1 MTSPGEPRTA
11 SGQAGGRRAAGRGA
25 GGERAARRAGRRRR
39 RGWVRSGAWRR
50 GGAAALAGSGSAPA
64 RAPRRSLCAART
76 PGTGDSHRH
85 SLPPLA
91 LTRSPAS
98 PPRRRPN
105 PPARPDR
112 SGRERARRAPGE
124 GGRGAGGGGQTPGK
138 LRRQRAPEA
147 GERASG
153 RCRSRGGQVGGGGG
167 LGDNAGGE
175 GSSPRTPCPPFLLSP
190 APAGTPPPLQGRLT
204 FLVPKGRAERG
215 AGVRPPSSSSL
226 GSRAAAQERPAQR
239 PVPGQR
245 MVQERAATRSGP
257 GARRPAGNLGIHVP
271 EAPCAVPRLFLRV
284 FSPRKRSPRAA

>member
-1 MTSPGEPRTA
+1 MRLPPR
-11 SGQAGGRRAAGRGA
+11 SSAGRGHVA
-25 GGERAARRAGRRRR
+25 SPGG
-39 RGWVRSGAWRR
+39 
-50 GGAAALAGSGSAPA
+50 
-64 RAPRRSLCAART
+64 
-76 PGTGDSHRH
+76 
-85 SLPPLA
+85 
-91 LTRSPAS
+91 SPALMS
-98 PPRRRPN
+98 PSTC
-105 PPARPDR
+105 PA
-112 SGRERARRAPGE
+112 GE
-124 GGRGAGGGGQTPGK
+124 GGG
-138 LRRQRAPEA
+138 
-147 GERASG
+147 
-153 RCRSRGGQVGGGGG
+153 SRGCKALDRGMGRGGDESVARWAAAAVWGTTR
-167 LGDNAGGE
+167 GGE
-175 GSSPRTPCPPFLLSP
+175 GSSPRTPCPQFLLSA